1 MMDNNTHTYDGQIK
15 DRYLSLKI
23 LDNKYLV
30 NNITYE
36 QALLEIYNSTSDNTV
51 HQIIQKIQN
60 SNYDNYDHTNT
71 IHLVDL
77 LPRVWKFYR
86 LLNDKTALYEQIID
100 MKTGLCAQ
108 GRTIRLFQLYQCWI
122 DVMNDVISGNTTDK
136 ENITIIN
143 KLLINPIKQN
153 NVYLLS

>member
-1 MMDNNTHTYDGQIK
+1 MIMMDNNTHTYDGQIK

-60 SNYDNYDHTNT
+60 C
-71 IHLVDL
+71 
-77 LPRVWKFYR
+77 RR
-86 LLNDKTALYEQIID
+86 LLKNSIKN
-100 MKTGLCAQ
+100 
-108 GRTIRLFQLYQCWI
+108 FH
-122 DVMNDVISGNTTDK
+122 
-136 ENITIIN
+136 IN
-143 KLLINPIKQN
+143 FK
-153 NVYLLS
+153 